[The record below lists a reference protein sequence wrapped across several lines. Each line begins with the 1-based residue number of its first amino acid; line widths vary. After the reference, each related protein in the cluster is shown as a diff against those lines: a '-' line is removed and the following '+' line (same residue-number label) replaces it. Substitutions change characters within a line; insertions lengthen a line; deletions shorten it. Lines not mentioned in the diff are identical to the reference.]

1 MGIRQFLTA
10 SVFIWSV
17 CLTTEVFAQC
27 KKIDAEV
34 KIEPTS
40 QADSQRKTITIDLKG
55 LRKDNFTFSL
65 FGPNKVNELHTEK
78 TTFENLPKG
87 KYLIVISAK
96 REEYGYCPQSLNV
109 TIN

>member
-1 MGIRQFLTA
+1 MGTRQFLAA
-10 SVFIWSV
+10 SVFMWAV
-17 CLTTEVFAQC
+17 CFTTEVFAQC

-34 KIEPTS
+34 KIEPAS
-40 QADSQRKTITIDLKG
+40 QDPQRKTITVDLKG
-55 LRKDNFTFSL
+55 LRKDNFTVSL

-87 KYLIVISAK
+87 KYLVVITGK